1 MIHSSFIICCF
12 QSRCI
17 SRSSCFWADVRPNP
31 LFLVQI
37 HSDFQDCLVPP
48 TPERL
53 EFPRYKL
60 LLLLDFPTTS
70 LGFNFFKFA
79 KSLRLFW
86 CVFQLLKCCLC
97 LFVLSL
103 RVSALN
109 PFLVTLVRVCE
120 GTNVTVSSALIAKK
134 SLLLFL
140 FGLFCFWP
148 GWWEVPG
155 PGTMPDP

>member
-17 SRSSCFWADVRPNP
+17 SKSSCFCADVRPNP

-79 KSLRLFW
+79 KSLRFFLVCFPASKVLLVPF
-86 CVFQLLKCCLC
+86 CFVFESFGFKSLPSNTSESLRRNKCNC
-97 LFVLSL
+97 LF
-103 RVSALN
+103 
-109 PFLVTLVRVCE
+109 C
-120 GTNVTVSSALIAKK
+120 
-134 SLLLFL
+134 
-140 FGLFCFWP
+140 
-148 GWWEVPG
+148 
-155 PGTMPDP
+155 PDC